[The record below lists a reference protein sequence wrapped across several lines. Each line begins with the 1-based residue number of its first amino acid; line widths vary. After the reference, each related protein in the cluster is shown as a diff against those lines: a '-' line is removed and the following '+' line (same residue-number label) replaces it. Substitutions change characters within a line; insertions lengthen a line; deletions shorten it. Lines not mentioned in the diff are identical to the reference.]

1 MTAMELQIR
10 KYKPADSDEIKRIR
24 GEIEQT
30 PAKAAFKN
38 IDEHYF
44 VVELD
49 DQVVGYMLSYI
60 SSTSFG
66 IEKSAWISMIGI
78 DPKYMGQGI
87 GKQLAEEAMAYFK
100 QMGIHTVYASI
111 SWDAIDI
118 LSFFKSLGF
127 DRSAFI
133 NLKKSLDDNNGA
145 G

>member
-1 MTAMELQIR
+1 MELQIR
-10 KYKPADSDEIKRIR
+10 KVKQTDSDEIKRIR
-24 GEIEQT
+24 QEIEQA
-30 PAKAAFKN
+30 PATAAFKN

-44 VVELD
+44 VAELEN
-49 DQVVGYMLSYI
+49 QVVGYMFSYI
-60 SSTSFG
+60 SSASFG
-66 IEKSAWISMIGI
+66 IEKSAWISMIGV
-78 DPKYMGQGI
+78 DPKFMGQGI

-100 QMGIHTVYASI
+100 QMGIKNVYASI

-127 DRSAFI
+127 DRSVFI

>member
-1 MTAMELQIR
+1 MEFQIR
-10 KYKPADSDEIKRIR
+10 KFKEADADEIRKIR
-24 GEIEQT
+24 GAIEQT
-30 PAKAAFKN
+30 PANVAFEN

-44 VVELD
+44 VVELEGN
-49 DQVVGYMLSYI
+49 VVGYMLSYI
-60 SSTSFG
+60 SSASIG
-66 IEKSAWISMIGI
+66 IERSAWISMIGV

-87 GKQLAEEAMAYFK
+87 GKQLAAEAMAYFK
-100 QMGIHTVYASI
+100 QLGINNVYASV
-111 SWDAIDI
+111 SWDATDI